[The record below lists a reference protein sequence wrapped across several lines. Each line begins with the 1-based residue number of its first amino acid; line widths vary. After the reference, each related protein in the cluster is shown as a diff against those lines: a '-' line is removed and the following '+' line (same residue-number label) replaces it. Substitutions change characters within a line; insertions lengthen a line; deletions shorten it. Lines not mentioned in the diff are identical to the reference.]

1 MRFVAS
7 TLAVLLLAV
16 PGGAA
21 AHGMHYEGYVSVVE
35 RVVPLQPGLL
45 IDVSGG
51 NEKMAVRNLT
61 RAKVVFLD
69 ANDKP
74 VATLAP
80 GDARTWHEPRI
91 HEPGPP
97 PAKSGLI
104 RRWQIRGESN
114 GRPFLVKGFLG
125 YASPPESAAP
135 GGDDWT
141 SPGRIAALTGL
152 GVVVLAALALPLV
165 IRRKG
170 EG

>member
-1 MRFVAS
+1 MRVAS
-7 TLAVLLLAV
+7 TLAVLMLAV

-21 AHGMHYEGYVSVVE
+21 GHGMHYEGYVSVVE
-35 RVVPLQPGLL
+35 RVVPLHAGLL
-45 IDVSGG
+45 IDVIGG
-51 NEKMAVRNLT
+51 NEKLAVRNLT
-61 RAKVVFLD
+61 RARVVFFD
-69 ANDKP
+69 ASGKP

-97 PAKSGLI
+97 PERSGLI

-125 YASPPESAAP
+125 YAAPPEEAAASD
-135 GGDDWT
+135 DDWT

-165 IRRKG
+165 LRRKG